1 MLAQAPAHAQAQA
14 LAPAQAS
21 AEAHAHAQAR
31 MQAQATL
38 LSRYLTHQPHRLALA
53 AAQLAEELRDA
64 DRGRWRLPWR
74 LPPPCLLPALHRLAG
89 LPLQVPMPG
98 GRWSGCLLRRGVRA
112 VCWPGA
118 ADAAASAQHD
128 QLVDRQPL
136 RRAGLRVAKRS
147 GRTVRGLFWRSMSAI
162 RAFFCAQRQPREQ
175 RDEAARDSRRMQ
187 REGPRY
193 LRRRKCGPSLPCRLF
208 RRPHRHALLWVRCGQ
223 GRSPHGPGLWPRRRD
238 ASSSSWQSEE
248 SSPLQ
253 PANMACG
260 HVANMQ

>member
-74 LPPPCLLPALHRLAG
+74 LQPPCLLPALHRLAG

-175 RDEAARDSRRMQ
+175 RDEAARQQADAARGTEVPPTTKVWSIAPLPPVSPPASARAAM
-187 REGPRY
+187 GP
-193 LRRRKCGPSLPCRLF
+193 LRPGAQPSWTWTV
-208 RRPHRHALLWVRCGQ
+208 AAAA
-223 GRSPHGPGLWPRRRD
+223 GRVQQQL
-238 ASSSSWQSEE
+238 A
-248 SSPLQ
+248 
-253 PANMACG
+253 
-260 HVANMQ
+260 V